1 MSMTS
6 SEALN
11 VRKLWSYLIYVMD
24 FMYQNYHIFEE
35 LSDPCK
41 TSTNKEKCKCDVM
54 MVTIY
59 RV

>member
-1 MSMTS
+1 MTLISMTS
-6 SEALN
+6 SEGLY
-11 VRKLWSYLIYVMD
+11 VPKLSYAST
-24 FMYQNYHIFEE
+24 FIFEE

-54 MVTIY
+54 IVTIY